1 MQPWPTSP
9 AGSRAPTPPKCW
21 PSSSRTPTPGPGPVT
36 TAASWPSASEGD
48 PRLLWQGEATDGTFS
63 ADGRMVYV
71 NGGADGRE
79 LMHVDLTDLVHP
91 QVRTLL
97 QLPAGTG
104 PLAIAPGGRHLA
116 GATSH
121 RSWTGAGSPPPTTA
135 VVVDLA
141 ATPPPH
147 PGRAW
152 SLWPLHHRPVER
164 PGPDRVHSQ
173 LERPAGPTLRRH
185 PQRRRFLAR
194 LGSLPRRRGRRPPR
208 RPGRAQGRHRPRRH
222 RPGVPVGRP
231 RERGPRRHRRLP
243 RRGPYRRKRRIPH
256 HDKRRAAR
264 TEAPTRGAPSTTT
277 TLPAPGDP
285 PPTTVPTVAADPAPG
300 DDVVALPENGG
311 GGGTGGRPILA
322 GGAGAALLAAG
333 AAGLIRRRRIPKLPQ
348 L

>member
-1 MQPWPTSP
+1 
-9 AGSRAPTPPKCW
+9 
-21 PSSSRTPTPGPGPVT
+21 
-36 TAASWPSASEGD
+36 
-48 PRLLWQGEATDGTFS
+48 
-63 ADGRMVYV
+63 MVYV

-141 ATPPPH
+141 ATPPTLTQAELGPY
-147 PGRAW
+147 GRYTTALW
-152 SLWPLHHRPVER
+152 SA
-164 PGPDRVHSQ
+164 PDRIVFTPSWNDQPVRLFDATLNDVGSWPGWGASHVAVVGDR
-173 LERPAGPTLRRH
+173 LVGLAGPKVVTAPVATGPASQWADLE
-185 PQRRRFLAR
+185 
-194 LGSLPRRRGRRPPR
+194 S
-208 RPGRAQGRHRPRRH
+208 
-222 RPGVPVGRP
+222 GVPGAIAAFPGGAPIDGSAESPTTTSAAPLAPRPDAGR
-231 RERGPRRHRRLP
+231 
-243 RRGPYRRKRRIPH
+243 
-256 HDKRRAAR
+256 
-264 TEAPTRGAPSTTT
+264 PSTTT